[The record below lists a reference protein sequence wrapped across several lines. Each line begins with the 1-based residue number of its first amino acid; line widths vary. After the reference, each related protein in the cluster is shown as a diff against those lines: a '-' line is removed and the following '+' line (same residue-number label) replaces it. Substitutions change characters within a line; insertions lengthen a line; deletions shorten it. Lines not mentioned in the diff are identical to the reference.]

1 MNAKMQDVR
10 TSEDDLK
17 AHKNIQKVLLALEN
31 DPFGLSVSQIANN
44 TRLSVKTVQ
53 NVLATQAALVV
64 EKLGVYHLK
73 QKSAPE
79 EVSQNS
85 PDQQSNKIAEP
96 VAALPEPEKAYAKDK
111 QSTSSEKSYM
121 QPMDIN
127 EPTVQPEIED
137 PLADYKAMIETVV
150 IQKKSVN
157 LNMRQLT
164 ELLQDVFGLKNVS
177 FYSEGSA
184 VDRVAVILSDEVVI

>member
-1 MNAKMQDVR
+1 MNAKMQNDVR
-10 TSEDDLK
+10 TSEEEMK
-17 AHKNIQKVLLALEN
+17 KHKSIQKVLLALEN
-31 DPFGLSVSQIANN
+31 DPFGLSVAQIANN

-53 NVLATQAALVV
+53 NVLATQVDLIE
-64 EKLGVYHLK
+64 EKLGVYSMK
-73 QKSAPE
+73 NESAAAE
-79 EVSQNS
+79 ASQ
-85 PDQQSNKIAEP
+85 PKPVDRPQPEP
-96 VAALPEPEKAYAKDK
+96 VAAPAEVIEHP
-111 QSTSSEKSYM
+111 SSSDEALIQHMESKETAA
-121 QPMDIN
+121 QF
-127 EPTVQPEIED
+127 ED
-137 PLADYKAMIETVV
+137 PLASYKAMVETVV

>member
-10 TSEDDLK
+10 TSEDDMK
-17 AHKNIQKVLLALEN
+17 AHKNIQKVLLALKN

-64 EKLGVYHLK
+64 EKLGVYQLK

-85 PDQQSNKIAEP
+85 PDRQSNKIAEP
-96 VAALPEPEKAYAKDK
+96 VAAKPEPEKAYAKDK

-137 PLADYKAMIETVV
+137 PLADYKAMIETVI

-164 ELLQDVFGLKNVS
+164 ELLQDVFGLKNVT
-177 FYSEGSA
+177 FFAEGLA